1 MKDNFFEKHKKKSL
15 GALLLLFLKGRGKYF
30 AVLFL
35 ALFVS
40 APLVVTSDAFKA
52 FTNHPAVAAV
62 LRTFGLGA
70 PEYSDKDMIA
80 QAAHNSAGKKSSY
93 WQKYFSKVNA
103 PLPSGK
109 FSSMKFLNGDI
120 SDIGPAEIKDKTKN
134 KYGIKGVANEANKN
148 ETGATGDGVD
158 LSRMIAMARGGGE
171 AGDEQ
176 NGDESAE
183 GKDSAYRAMELGSNS
198 AFAPF
203 MGSKTIMSKGGAD
216 NKNSAL
222 ASKVSR
228 EVGERI
234 PRSGNPRKMASAG
247 RVSGFS
253 WRKMG
258 RTKRANAFTGAHR
271 GNKLAKTQMN
281 EAYAYASLLLTSDN
295 DITPEVDD
303 SISGGIFDGNSV
315 SGDLLDTGEPIV
327 VPSGSYASNLS
338 AANSRMGD
346 IEQCMNGFSAAE
358 EETSSILAKSQEI
371 MDGMDFENPPGCSYW
386 PRAKRRRD
394 RWNDKVNQ
402 LKKNCYEAENVIK
415 KASSENCAGVNIGA
429 GSANSGSEAVGCEKF
444 NDYKINCS
452 FGQALL
458 ATLGFAFVIMTLGL
472 VVGAILMT
480 TTDMENFLT
489 GMFNDWSGVKIGDG
503 SDLQNGNASSETEDG
518 GK

>member
-15 GALLLLFLKGRGKYF
+15 AALLLLFLKGRGKYF
-30 AVLFL
+30 AVLLL
-35 ALFVS
+35 ALFAS

-134 KYGIKGVANEANKN
+134 KYGMKGVANEANKN
-148 ETGATGDGVD
+148 ETGATEDGVD
-158 LSRMIAMARGGGE
+158 LSRMVAMARGGGE
-171 AGDEQ
+171 AGDEE

-198 AFAPF
+198 ALAPF
-203 MGSKTIMSKGGAD
+203 MGSKTIMSKGGAE

-222 ASKVSR
+222 ASKASR
-228 EVGERI
+228 EVGERV

-258 RTKRANAFTGAHR
+258 RTKRANAFAAAHR
-271 GNKLAKTQMN
+271 GDKKAKTQMN
-281 EAYAYASLLLTSDN
+281 EAYAYATLLTGDT

-303 SISGGIFDGNSV
+303 SIAGGIFDGNEV
-315 SGDLLDTGEPIV
+315 SGDVLDTGEPIA
-327 VPSGSYASNLS
+327 VPSGSYAGNLS
-338 AANSRMGD
+338 SISSGMGAID
-346 IEQCMNGFSAAE
+346 QCMRGYSEAE
-358 EETSSILAKSQEI
+358 QKSKDILDESKEI
-371 MDGMDFENPPGCSYW
+371 MDSMDFDDPPGCSWW
-386 PRAKRRRD
+386 PSATKKRRR
-394 RWNDKVNQ
+394 WNKKVST
-402 LKKNCYEAENVIK
+402 LKSNCYAAEKVMTDAA
-415 KASSENCAGVNIGA
+415 KANCAGVNVNISEVNTGDA
-429 GSANSGSEAVGCEKF
+429 GSCEKF
-444 NDYKINCS
+444 NDYKIECS
-452 FGQALL
+452 FWDGLL
-458 ATLGFAFVIMTLGL
+458 ATFGWAFIALACGL
-472 VVGAILMT
+472 VLFGILMA
-480 TTDMENFLT
+480 TTDMRKFVN
-489 GMFNDWSGVKIGDG
+489 GVFNDWSGIDFGDG
-503 SDLQNGNASSETEDG
+503 SDLPGNSSSETEDD